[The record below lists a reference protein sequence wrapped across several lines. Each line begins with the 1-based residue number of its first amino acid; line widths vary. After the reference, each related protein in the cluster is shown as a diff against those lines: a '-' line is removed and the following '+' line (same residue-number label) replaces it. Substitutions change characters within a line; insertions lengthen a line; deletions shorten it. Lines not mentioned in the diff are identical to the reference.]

1 MCIKKWSYLLTA
13 MLFALTTA
21 SAQSIVLPIDL
32 NKHYIVTAKQAYI
45 DSIALHRCDSA
56 LEFQDKQ
63 IVAMDNALSSVGA
76 QLVANTEGLN
86 KANVRVAEL
95 EKKVGFWQKVVGVLV
110 VITTVLIIT
119 K

>member
-1 MCIKKWSYLLTA
+1 
-13 MLFALTTA
+13 MLFVSMTA

-63 IVAMDNALSSVGA
+63 IVAMDNALNSVGA
-76 QLVANTEGLN
+76 QLVTNTEGLN

>member
-1 MCIKKWSYLLTA
+1 

-56 LEFQDKQ
+56 LDFQDKQ
-63 IVAMDNALSSVGA
+63 ILALDNALNSIGA

-86 KANVRVAEL
+86 KANKEVAKL
-95 EKKVGFWQKVVGVLV
+95 EKKVGFWQKVAGIFV
-110 VITTVLIIT
+110 VVTTVLIIT

>member
-1 MCIKKWSYLLTA
+1 M
-13 MLFALTTA
+13 TA

-63 IVAMDNALSSVGA
+63 IVAMDNALNSVGA
-76 QLVANTEGLN
+76 QLVTNTEGLN

>member
-1 MCIKKWSYLLTA
+1 MCIKKWSYLLIA
-13 MLFALTTA
+13 MCFALTTV

-32 NKHYIVTAKQAYI
+32 NKHYIETAKQAYI

-56 LEFQDKQ
+56 LDFQDKQ
-63 IVAMDNALSSVGA
+63 IVALDNALSSVGA
-76 QLVANTEGLN
+76 QLVANTDGLN
-86 KANVRVAEL
+86 KANKEVARL
-95 EKKVGFWQKVVGVLV
+95 EKKVGFWQKVAGILV

>member
-1 MCIKKWSYLLTA
+1 M
-13 MLFALTTA
+13 
-21 SAQSIVLPIDL
+21 
-32 NKHYIVTAKQAYI
+32 
-45 DSIALHRCDSA
+45 
-56 LEFQDKQ
+56 
-63 IVAMDNALSSVGA
+63 AMDNALNSVGA
-76 QLVANTEGLN
+76 QLVTNTEGLN

>member
-1 MCIKKWSYLLTA
+1 
-13 MLFALTTA
+13 MLFVSMTA

-63 IVAMDNALSSVGA
+63 IVAMDNALNSVGA

-86 KANVRVAEL
+86 KANKEVAKL
-95 EKKVGFWQKVVGVLV
+95 EKKVGFWQKVAGIFV
-110 VITTVLIIT
+110 VVTTVLIIT